1 MSTQL
6 IPAASLLPAA
16 FGDSKPDFYW
26 SPSDIPEG
34 GSVKLYLCSE
44 FHAGWKYFTL
54 NREVRLSQEYPKGYE
69 SEIGYKFNHGPG
81 KTDKDGKPMEEK
93 ASPRGVWL
101 ARAWLVEEERMV
113 AATIDSFTLQKK
125 IGLIL
130 QNEEFGMTPSGIC
143 NFYLS
148 IFRDAKPA
156 TPAATYDATGN
167 LRMLRNKRAAE
178 EAAQPWFPE
187 NYWRG
192 LNPLEAATE
201 PPAAAGAAI
210 PPTVRDENGADTE
223 VTVEGAGYEW

>member
-1 MSTQL
+1 
-6 IPAASLLPAA
+6 
-16 FGDSKPDFYW
+16 
-26 SPSDIPEG
+26 
-34 GSVKLYLCSE
+34 
-44 FHAGWKYFTL
+44 
-54 NREVRLSQEYPKGYE
+54 
-69 SEIGYKFNHGPG
+69 
-81 KTDKDGKPMEEK
+81 
-93 ASPRGVWL
+93 
-101 ARAWLVEEERMV
+101 MV